1 MTLAGVI
8 CFIFAPQIIRAFR
21 DDDAVVQIG
30 TVALRCQAAVL
41 PLSAATVLS
50 NMMLQS
56 IGKGVKA
63 SISSS
68 ARNGICF
75 IPLILILPNIL
86 GILGVEITQS
96 IADVLAL
103 CISVPM
109 ALTEI
114 RKM

>member
-56 IGKGVKA
+56 IGAGLRA
-63 SISSS
+63 SILAS
-68 ARNGICF
+68 ARNGLFF
-75 IPLILILPNIL
+75 IPLIIVLPIFFGL
-86 GILGVEITQS
+86 TGVQITQTVS
-96 IADVLAL
+96 DVLTMIL
-103 CISVPM
+103 TIPM
-109 ALTEI
+109 AYSEL